1 MQDWAYLLIK
11 GGIKVNK
18 QEISHIQKQERLG
31 MINKNKNA
39 LGGYEMKIIE
49 YNKAT
54 DIVVEF
60 QDEFKAKIRTRWS
73 SFKEGNIKNPY
84 HKSLC
89 NVGYLGEGNYKVSEN
104 GKHTKVYDVWVAMIQ
119 RCYDPYYLNKYQSYI
134 DCYVCDEWLCFQN
147 FAKWFYKNY
156 YEINNEIMHLDKDI
170 LYKGNKIYSPQTCV
184 FVPNNINVLFCK
196 RNKLRGKCVI
206 GVYWDVERSK
216 FVSVCSVFEKER
228 NKAKH
233 KFIGRYNSEV
243 EAFMAYKQFKENH
256 IKQVADEYKDLIPK
270 ELYNAMYE
278 YEVEIND

>member
-1 MQDWAYLLIK
+1 M
-11 GGIKVNK
+11 NK

-89 NVGYLGEGNYKVSEN
+89 NVGYLGEGNYKASEN
-104 GKHTKVYDVWVAMIQ
+104 NKHTKVYDVWVAMIQ
-119 RCYDPYYLNKYQSYI
+119 RCYDPYYLNKCQSYI

-206 GVYWDVERSK
+206 GVYWDVEKSK
-216 FVSVCSVFEKER
+216 FVATCSVFEKER